1 MSKKEEKEE
10 YNKHFSNV
18 AKQTSINFIGRI
30 FYMGAQ
36 FLTGILLARVLGPSL
51 LGQFNLG
58 NTVAN
63 FMANF
68 TKIGFDQGLV
78 RFIPLYRTENEY
90 GKIKHLILFSFL
102 VSGLLS
108 ILIGS
113 IFYLYSDFLAVSL
126 FNDIEM
132 SGVLKI
138 SAFLIFVFTYY
149 RLGSS
154 ILKGIKRIDY
164 LTIVSYFIVPITF
177 LLSLLILKKADVFV
191 VMSARMISYILGI
204 TFVFYVII
212 KNEKFINV
220 DIKKINLKKYF
231 SFSSPLLFIG
241 LLYFLIS
248 HIDILMIGYFLEPS
262 DVGIYSV
269 AVRIAGMAVF
279 ILSAAN
285 TIFGPTISELTE
297 KDQFNTLERLLK
309 SITKIIFAFSLN
321 FLFFVI
327 IYNQEI
333 LTIFGQEYIVG
344 GIVLMILTFGQFINA
359 SVGPTGAIL
368 IMSGKQNYEVFNS
381 IAICILNIILNILLI
396 PRLGIAGAAVATASS
411 IVIINIFKVLEVFVL
426 YKFHPYKKSFL
437 KLMIFSIIAAVA
449 IFWFRNIN
457 IHYLSKLFSAVI
469 ISMIINLGL
478 IFKFGL
484 EEEDQVII
492 DKVVKKL
499 KWN

>member
-1 MSKKEEKEE
+1 MSTKKESEE

-30 FYMGAQ
+30 VQMVFS
-36 FLTGILLARVLGPSL
+36 FITGILLARVLGPSI
-51 LGQFNLG
+51 LGQYNLG
-58 NTVAN
+58 NTLAN

-78 RFIPLYRTENEY
+78 RFIPLYKTKNEY
-90 GKIKHLILFSFL
+90 GKIKYLIVFSFL
-102 VSGLLS
+102 VSSILS

-113 IFYLYSDFLAVSL
+113 VFYFYSDFLAITL
-126 FNDIEM
+126 FNDLEM

-138 SAFLIFVFTYY
+138 TAFLILVFTYF

-154 ILKGIKRIDY
+154 ILKGIKRVDY

-177 LLSLLILKKADVFV
+177 LLSLLILRKSDVFTVISIRMFSYTIGVIFIIYV
-191 VMSARMISYILGI
+191 VFKKEIFMNVS
-204 TFVFYVII
+204 F
-212 KNEKFINV
+212 EKI
-220 DIKKINLKKYF
+220 DLKKYF

-248 HIDILMIGYFLEPS
+248 HIDILMIGYFLESS

-269 AVRIAGMAVF
+269 AVRIAGMGVF
-279 ILSAAN
+279 LLSASN

-297 KDQFNTLERLLK
+297 KKQFYTLEKLLK
-309 SITKIIFAFSLN
+309 SITKIIFVFSLN
-321 FLFFVI
+321 FLLFVL

-344 GIVLMILTFGQFINA
+344 GIVLIILTFGQFINA
-359 SVGPTGAIL
+359 SVGPTGTIL

-381 IAICILNIILNILLI
+381 IAICIMNIILNIILI
-396 PRLGIAGAAVATASS
+396 PRFGIEGAAVATASS
-411 IVIINIFKVLEVFVL
+411 IVIINIFKILEVFVL

-437 KLMIFSIIAAVA
+437 KLIVFSLFAAIVIFL
-449 IFWFRNIN
+449 FRSFN
-457 IHYLSKLFSAVI
+457 IHYVVKLFSAVI
-469 ISMIINLGL
+469 LSMIINFGL
-478 IFKFGL
+478 IYKFGL
-484 EEEDQVII
+484 EEDDQVII
-492 DKVVKKL
+492 DKVLNKFK
-499 KWN
+499 